1 MCYCGII
8 RIRLLPDIKQYMTT
22 FRFIT
27 FRFITVGENLGTR
40 KLGEETRNKLLPLLL
55 GEGQVVLD
63 FEGVNVVS
71 NSFADECLA
80 KLLLIMPLEELK
92 KKTTFRG
99 LNDFARKNIS
109 VAFKRRYL
117 ALNSEKR
124 NEFASGEQ

>member
-1 MCYCGII
+1 
-8 RIRLLPDIKQYMTT
+8 MT
-22 FRFIT
+22 T

-40 KLGEETRNKLLPLLL
+40 KLGEETRNKLLPLP
-55 GEGQVVLD
+55 
-63 FEGVNVVS
+63 
-71 NSFADECLA
+71 FADECLA

-124 NEFASGEQ
+124 NEFASEEQ